1 MQIAMKC
8 KFLYNI
14 KSCYFYFENQVGSLV
29 KICLNTLQWF
39 DILKVWNMFLRSDS
53 IFIFNMNTVGN
64 SFAMTKFY
72 LKSQY
77 NIKYYAN
84 HKCDDFL
91 SDHHL

>member
-1 MQIAMKC
+1 
-8 KFLYNI
+8 
-14 KSCYFYFENQVGSLV
+14 
-29 KICLNTLQWF
+29 
-39 DILKVWNMFLRSDS
+39 MFLRSDS

-64 SFAMTKFY
+64 SFVMTKFY

>member
-1 MQIAMKC
+1 
-8 KFLYNI
+8 
-14 KSCYFYFENQVGSLV
+14 
-29 KICLNTLQWF
+29 
-39 DILKVWNMFLRSDS
+39 MFLRSDS

-64 SFAMTKFY
+64 SFVMTKFY

-77 NIKYYAN
+77 NIKCYAN